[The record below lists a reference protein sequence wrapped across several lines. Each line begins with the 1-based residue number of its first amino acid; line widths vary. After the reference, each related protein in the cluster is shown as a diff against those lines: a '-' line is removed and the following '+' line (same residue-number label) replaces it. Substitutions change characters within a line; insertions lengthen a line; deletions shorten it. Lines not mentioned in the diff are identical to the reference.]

1 MELAPADLD
10 HLKAHVPFRNYKRG
24 QLSPYTL
31 AALKRLEVEGLM
43 KVTQNRARG
52 ESFVYTTDAGKNAIQ
67 LHRYADVL
75 F

>member
-1 MELAPADLD
+1 MTDED
-10 HLKAHVPFRNYKRG
+10 HALLKRHVPFVIYRRG

-31 AALKRLEVEGLM
+31 AALKRLEVEGFM

-52 ESFVYTTDAGKNAIQ
+52 ETFAFTTDAGKQAIQ
-67 LHRYADVL
+67 LHRYAEAL